1 MYQALKM
8 VNTFLALFG
17 LVFISSCSENNWE
30 SGEESAS
37 KNIRFNEVMSNNLNY
52 STDDTFF
59 EYADWIELSNTSEN
73 QIDISGYTLSDKRD
87 NKGWKIPLGTII
99 SQGGY
104 QIFWADGKNN
114 RNHTDFRIK
123 NKGENLFLFN
133 SEGVIIDSIYL
144 VNQIANVSYG
154 IGENGT
160 AGYFQIPSP
169 NKRNNNAV
177 PKVEVSAPIFKAGP
191 QLVKPG
197 HNFSMSPPKEGL
209 IIRYTVDC
217 SEPSLSSPIYEVPI
231 QIKKTTIVRAKCF
244 DENGF
249 PSPTVTQSFIVQRK
263 TSLPIMSLVTDPI
276 NLWDDYVG
284 IYVEGKNGVA
294 GQIGPVANW
303 NRDWER
309 PANVEFFDGPETAQ
323 INIGAGIKILGLYI
337 SAWPQKPFGI
347 YFRKSYGKPE
357 ANYQFFEDRAF
368 NKYSHLVIRV
378 ADWND
383 TGMRDGMM
391 TSLVSETMEIDYQA
405 YRPVATYLNGEFW
418 GIYNLREKQNENYL
432 MLNHGVDPKELDLI
446 EYKIGELNV
455 IEGTGDD
462 YTAMLEFCRNNS
474 LADVNNYK
482 VIADQIDL
490 DNYLDYYIAELF
502 FANSDWPGNNLKCWK
517 SQKEG
522 SKWRWI
528 LYDLDNGF
536 DFYHRG
542 FIQFNS
548 LNHALTASGDPHHNP
563 EHSTLLFRS
572 LMGNSDFAQL
582 FIQRMAVHL
591 NNSFTPKR
599 ISNIVDSIA
608 GNVRPLIDEH
618 VERWKD
624 SPKLPGGYVNFKSVD
639 QWEYNVNYLKK
650 FANERNPY
658 MWKMVMGTFQITET
672 INISLERVV
681 GGYCSLAG
689 VEVKKNYSG
698 KHFKNVPFIVKA
710 ISIDGYEFVGW
721 KGDARKEANIQI
733 VPSQNISL
741 TPIFRKTS

>member
-1 MYQALKM
+1 MCYVLNM
-8 VNTFLALFG
+8 VKTFLVLFG
-17 LVFISSCSENNWE
+17 LILTSSCSENNW
-30 SGEESAS
+30 GEGEDSAS
-37 KNIRFNEVMSNNLNY
+37 KNVRFSEVMSNNLNY
-52 STDDTFF
+52 STDDIFF
-59 EYADWIELSNTSEN
+59 EYADWIELSNTSEK
-73 QIDISGYTLSDKRD
+73 QLDISGYTLSDKRD
-87 NKGWKIPLGTII
+87 NIGWKIPVGTII

-104 QIFWADGKNN
+104 QMFWADGKNN

-123 NKGENLFLFN
+123 NKGETLFLFDPN
-133 SEGVIIDSIYL
+133 GAVVDSIL
-144 VNQIANVSYG
+144 LKNQIDNVSYG
-154 IGENGT
+154 VDKTG
-160 AGYFQIPSP
+160 ALGYFQIPTP
-169 NKRNNNAV
+169 NRPNNNSV
-177 PKVEVSAPIFKAGP
+177 SEVSVSLPIFKEGP
-191 QLVKPG
+191 QLVKSG
-197 HNFSMSPPKEGL
+197 YKFSMFPPKEGL

-217 SEPSLSSPIYEVPI
+217 SEPSLNSPIYEVPI
-231 QIKKTTIVRAKCF
+231 QISKTTIVRAKCF
-244 DENGF
+244 DDNDF
-249 PSPTVTQSFIVQRK
+249 PSPTVTKSFIVQRK

-276 NLWDDYVG
+276 NLWDDYLG
-284 IYVEGKNGVA
+284 IYVEGKNGLA

-309 PANVEFFDGPETAQ
+309 PANVEFFDGLDTAQ

-347 YFRKSYGKPE
+347 YFRKSYGKSD

-391 TSLVSETMEIDYQA
+391 TSLVSGTMDIDYQA

-432 MLNHGVDPKELDLI
+432 MLNHGVDPKKVDLI

-455 IEGTGDD
+455 IEGSGDD

-474 LADVNNYK
+474 LANVINYK

-517 SQKEG
+517 SHAEG
-522 SKWRWI
+522 SKWRWM

-548 LNHALTASGDPHHNP
+548 LNHALTTSGDLTHNP
-563 EHSTLLFRS
+563 AHSTLLFRS
-572 LMGNSDFAQL
+572 LMGNSDFAQQ
-582 FIQRMAVHL
+582 FIQRMAVRL
-591 NNSFTPKR
+591 NTSLEANR
-599 ISNIVDSIA
+599 INHVVDSIA
-608 GNVRPLIDEH
+608 SNVRPLISEH
-618 VERWKD
+618 VDRWKD
-624 SPKLPGGYVNFKSVD
+624 SPELPGGYINFKTVA
-639 QWEYNVNYLKK
+639 QWEGNVGYLKK
-650 FANERNPY
+650 FANERHPY

-672 INISLERVV
+672 VNISLGTTV
-681 GGYCSLAG
+681 GGFCSLAG
-689 VEVKKNYSG
+689 VELNKKYSG
-698 KHFKNVPFIVKA
+698 KHFKNVPVVVKA
-710 ISIDGYEFVGW
+710 ITKEGYEFVGW
-721 KGDARKEANIQI
+721 KGDTRKEASIQI
-733 VPSQNISL
+733 VPSQNIAL
-741 TPIFRKTS
+741 TPIFRKIS